1 MSTAKAAG
9 KFSVGTDTEFFLI
22 NKKGDFESATKHIK
36 GTKYAPTMLPG
47 GGNIQQDNVSMEFA
61 TPPVVGDKEFEDAI
75 RKTLREAISALPKGI
90 SVFSTASAT
99 FPESEL
105 QDPAT
110 RQFGCDPD
118 YDAWKLEVN
127 VVPPGA
133 TEKPF
138 RSCGGHLHL
147 GYVKGSGNDFL
158 LDPYGKVDVVKVLDI
173 VLGIPFTIL
182 DSSEASVN
190 RRSLYGKAGCHRP
203 TDYGVEY
210 RTLSNQW
217 VSSPLSVQLVHSMA
231 NDALSIV
238 HDGKHEELFKA
249 VGGEKV
255 VKSVVNGGDVERAS
269 KLLGVISPYISDKS
283 KKLLAKCLTHKSAD
297 LTSEWGF

>member
-1 MSTAKAAG
+1 MLSAA
-9 KFSVGTDTEFFLI
+9 KFSVGTDTEYFLVK
-22 NKKGDFESATKHIK
+22 NDKFVSATKFIK
-36 GTKYAPTMLPG
+36 GTKYAPTMLPS

-61 TPPVVGDKEFEDAI
+61 TPPVIGEEAFMNAV
-75 RKTLREAISALPKGI
+75 RNTLKEAISSLPKGV
-90 SVFSTASAT
+90 SVFSVASAT

-110 RQFGCDPD
+110 RMFGCDPD
-118 YDAWKLEVN
+118 YDAWKLAINTVAA
-127 VVPPGA
+127 GA

-147 GYVKGSGNDFL
+147 GYQEGSGNEFL
-158 LDPYGKVDVVKVLDI
+158 LDPMGKVQVVKVLDI
-173 VLGIPFTIL
+173 VLGIPFTVL

-217 VSSPLSVQLVHSMA
+217 VSSPLTVQLVHSMA
-231 NDALSIV
+231 SDALDIV
-238 HDGKHEELFKA
+238 RSNKHENLFKV
-249 VGGEKV
+249 VGGEDV
-255 VKSVVNGGDVERAS
+255 VKNVVNGGDVDTATNLLGTISKFISPKSR
-269 KLLGVISPYISDKS
+269 KLLS
-283 KKLLAKCLTHKSAD
+283 KCLKRKSGS
-297 LTSEWGF
+297 LLEEWGI